1 MRGYTFDRALAV
13 ERAKATSAAFR
24 ESQTV
29 PPVVEKEIPS
39 KLDAKPPVRLQKD
52 SLYVTR
58 EPKVPTKVIWG
69 AAGLVF
75 LGVVL
80 WSVYL
85 SIQCS
90 RKVEYLERL
99 VQMLAER
106 QGISVRRGL

>member
-1 MRGYTFDRALAV
+1 M
-13 ERAKATSAAFR
+13 SAAFR
-24 ESQTV
+24 ESQTAAASV
-29 PPVVEKEIPS
+29 KKEVAS
-39 KLDAKPPVRLQKD
+39 KLVPKPPVQLQRD

-69 AAGLVF
+69 AAAMVF

-80 WSVYL
+80 WSVYS

-106 QGISVRRGL
+106 QGIYVRHGL

>member
-13 ERAKATSAAFR
+13 ERAKAMSAAFR
-24 ESQTV
+24 ESQTAS
-29 PPVVEKEIPS
+29 PVITKEVPS
-39 KLDAKPPVRLQKD
+39 KLAAKPPVRLQRD

-58 EPKVPTKVIWG
+58 EPKVPTNVIWG
-69 AAGLVF
+69 AAALVF

-80 WSVYL
+80 WSVYS

-106 QGISVRRGL
+106 QGVYVRHGL